1 MPICEISLNAAAA
14 PSSDA
19 AGHASACANCETPLQ
34 GAYCHACGQSAHV
47 HRSLLHL
54 AEELLHGTLHFE
66 TKAWRTLPALLF
78 QPGRL
83 TREYIEGRRAR
94 YVSPLALFLFMVFLM
109 FFTLSLGGPES
120 APAPEVAQETVA
132 TQAGASDAASA
143 PERSL
148 TPAQRVKLR
157 TELEDKLPA
166 GLVPGVEKKIAHAIE
181 NPELLLYK
189 MKSGAAKYAF
199 LIVPFSL
206 PLLWLLFAFQRRFGL
221 YDHAVFVLY
230 SLSAMALLA
239 ALLSLLDL
247 AGLGVPALLLAICA
261 PPVHLYA
268 QLKGSYGLGRFGA
281 LWRCGLL
288 LLWAGAVLLLYTLL
302 VVLISM

>member
-1 MPICEISLNAAAA
+1 MNAASV

-94 YVSPLALFLFMVFLM
+94 YVSPLALFLFMIFLM
-109 FFTLSLGGPES
+109 FFTLSLGGPVS
-120 APAPEVAQETVA
+120 APASDMAQEPVA
-132 TQAGASDAASA
+132 VQVDTPDAAASSA
-143 PERSL
+143 FATERRL

-157 TELEDKLPA
+157 TELDGKLPA
-166 GLVPGVEKKIAHAIE
+166 ALVPSVEKKIAHAIE

-206 PLLWLLFAFQRRFGL
+206 PLLWLLFVFQRRFGL

-247 AGLGVPALLLAICA
+247 AGLGVLALALAVCA

-268 QLKGSYGLGRFGA
+268 QLKGCYGLGRFAA

-288 LLWAGAVLLLYTLL
+288 LLWAGAVMLLYTLL
-302 VVLISM
+302 VTLISM